1 LEKRL
6 QNIIAENVLTLYV
19 CTIYGLFTWIMAGV
33 FVHHLWWQLILLAAT
48 NYLMIEMSKDIIFLR
63 IRSWMVTSTFMM
75 LTAGCGFNYGSMEAG
90 IVGLCTAI
98 TLFMLFLTYQNPEDV
113 NHTYY
118 AYLSLGI
125 ASLFYVQALYFVP
138 LIWLLTLY
146 TIQSLGIR
154 TWLSSLLGLIT
165 PYWFALPLFLYWQD
179 FDTIKEHFSP
189 LVYFPDS
196 EISLMPI
203 QIILFIVVAA
213 LALIGAI
220 NFWRQSYEERIRT
233 RQIYD
238 FLQWLGVAVSIF
250 ILLQPQ
256 HFDTLIR
263 VVLICASPFIA
274 HFFTFTSTKVT
285 YYLFIITVLLLL
297 ALSIVS
303 TNETLLNFT
312 NQAIYDGLGD

>member
-1 LEKRL
+1 MEKRL

-179 FDTIKEHFSP
+179 FDTIN
-189 LVYFPDS
+189 
-196 EISLMPI
+196 ISQFLTQSLGFH
-203 QIILFIVVAA
+203 QI
-213 LALIGAI
+213 
-220 NFWRQSYEERIRT
+220 
-233 RQIYD
+233 
-238 FLQWLGVAVSIF
+238 FLQVGNHLDMIGKHIF
-250 ILLQPQ
+250 SC
-256 HFDTLIR
+256 F
-263 VVLICASPFIA
+263 
-274 HFFTFTSTKVT
+274 
-285 YYLFIITVLLLL
+285 
-297 ALSIVS
+297 
-303 TNETLLNFT
+303 
-312 NQAIYDGLGD
+312 

>member
-1 LEKRL
+1 MEKRL

-138 LIWLLTLY
+138 LIW
-146 TIQSLGIR
+146 
-154 TWLSSLLGLIT
+154 
-165 PYWFALPLFLYWQD
+165 
-179 FDTIKEHFSP
+179 
-189 LVYFPDS
+189 
-196 EISLMPI
+196 
-203 QIILFIVVAA
+203 
-213 LALIGAI
+213 
-220 NFWRQSYEERIRT
+220 
-233 RQIYD
+233 
-238 FLQWLGVAVSIF
+238 
-250 ILLQPQ
+250 
-256 HFDTLIR
+256 
-263 VVLICASPFIA
+263 
-274 HFFTFTSTKVT
+274 
-285 YYLFIITVLLLL
+285 
-297 ALSIVS
+297 
-303 TNETLLNFT
+303 
-312 NQAIYDGLGD
+312 

>member
-1 LEKRL
+1 MEKRL

-220 NFWRQSYEERIRT
+220 NFWRQSYEERK
-233 RQIYD
+233 
-238 FLQWLGVAVSIF
+238 
-250 ILLQPQ
+250 PQ

-312 NQAIYDGLGD
+312 NQAIYDGLGY

>member
-1 LEKRL
+1 
-6 QNIIAENVLTLYV
+6 
-19 CTIYGLFTWIMAGV
+19 
-33 FVHHLWWQLILLAAT
+33 
-48 NYLMIEMSKDIIFLR
+48 
-63 IRSWMVTSTFMM
+63 
-75 LTAGCGFNYGSMEAG
+75 
-90 IVGLCTAI
+90 
-98 TLFMLFLTYQNPEDV
+98 
-113 NHTYY
+113 
-118 AYLSLGI
+118 
-125 ASLFYVQALYFVP
+125 
-138 LIWLLTLY
+138 
-146 TIQSLGIR
+146 
-154 TWLSSLLGLIT
+154 
-165 PYWFALPLFLYWQD
+165 
-179 FDTIKEHFSP
+179 
-189 LVYFPDS
+189 
-196 EISLMPI
+196 MPI

-312 NQAIYDGLGD
+312 NQAIYDGLGY